1 MIKYINY
8 ENKTLGNI
16 INYITSV
23 NSNRNKQEE
32 SGLKSAKSLHKNNF
46 FSNSVESMKKLKA
59 RDKINESMKYVRKN
73 SDQLDFKPNMRRF
86 STL

>member
-23 NSNRNKQEE
+23 NSNRNTQEE
-32 SGLKSAKSLHKNNF
+32 SGLKSAKSLHKNIF